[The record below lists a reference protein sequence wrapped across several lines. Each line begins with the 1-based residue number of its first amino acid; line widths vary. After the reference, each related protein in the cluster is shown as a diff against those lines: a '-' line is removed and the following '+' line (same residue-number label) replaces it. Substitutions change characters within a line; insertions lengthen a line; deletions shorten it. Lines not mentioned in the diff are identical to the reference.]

1 MSGLSA
7 GIVWQDGQGEQVDAR
22 VLALLAALQ
31 RHATLKAAAD
41 ELRLSYRAAWGLLG
55 DAGERA
61 GAPLVEMQRGR
72 GARLTRLGAELLR
85 NDEALKRALQ
95 PLRERFALEPTPT
108 ATPTPLRIAASHDP
122 LLAQFCERFAVPAG
136 LVGELSFRG
145 SEDCLALF
153 SRGAVEVA
161 GFHLD
166 DMDLRRYLRAGRD
179 SLIRFAEREQGL
191 IVAHGNPKS
200 LATLRDVAH
209 RHARFVNRQRGSGTR
224 RHIDRLLAEAGIQA
238 EAIRGYSTEEHTHLA
253 VAATVATGRAD
264 VGFGVH
270 AAATQFDLDFVPVL
284 REQYWLAVR
293 SATLSSATG
302 KRLVD
307 ALAGKPLSRLARKL
321 PGYDLRHAGSVAGAE
336 EAIR

>member
-7 GIVWQDGQGEQVDAR
+7 GIVWQDARGERMDAR
-22 VLALLAALQ
+22 VLALLVALQ

-41 ELRLSYRAAWGLLG
+41 ELRLSYRAAWGLLM
-55 DAGERA
+55 DAGQRA

-72 GARLTRLGAELLR
+72 GARLTRLGAELVR
-85 NDEALKRALQ
+85 NDEALKRALR
-95 PLRERFALEPTPT
+95 PLRERFALH
-108 ATPTPLRIAASHDP
+108 ATGVAGPTPLRVAASHDP

-153 SRGAVEVA
+153 SRGAVEIA

-166 DMDLRRYLRAGRD
+166 GVDLRRYVRPGRD
-179 SLIRFAEREQGL
+179 SLIRFAERDQGL
-191 IVAHGNPKS
+191 IVAPGNPKR

-224 RHIDRLLAEAGIQA
+224 RHIDRLLAEAGIGA
-238 EAIRGYSTEEHTHLA
+238 DAIRGYSTEEHTHLA

-270 AAATQFDLDFVPVL
+270 AAAAQFDLDFVPVL

-293 SATLSSATG
+293 TAALTSAPG
-302 KRLVD
+302 ERLLD
-307 ALAGKPLSRLARKL
+307 AIGGKPLARLARKL
-321 PGYDLRHAGSVAGAE
+321 PGYDLRQSGSVASAE
-336 EAIR
+336 EAGR